1 MHLHF
6 RYSKHLEST
15 FVGDFE
21 KLKRSVGIH
30 LRKKDLEL
38 FELRGKLSSCE
49 CEKASLS
56 TKYRKYNDMALKL
69 SNKSVNNDLEEE
81 NAGLRNKEQV
91 EKCT

>member
-1 MHLHF
+1 M
-6 RYSKHLEST
+6 LETS
-15 FVGDFE
+15 E
-21 KLKRSVGIH
+21 KLKISVGIH

-69 SNKSVNNDLEEE
+69 SNQSVNNDLEEE
-81 NAGLRNKEQV
+81 NAGLGNKEQV